1 MKSLL
6 VNIGKLKP
14 AYRYGGLLAV
24 LVIIIAVYYVM
35 VYMPHVE
42 TMESLYREFNS
53 KKAEF
58 SKMVVLVR
66 DRGQFMEEVEA
77 LDRDLK
83 VAISMLPDKKEIPS
97 LLKKLSDEAE
107 KFGLE
112 VYYFEPL
119 AERKREFY
127 AEVPVSM
134 KVKGS
139 FHEVLGFFDSVNKL
153 ARIVNVSDLEMKA
166 LDNKSGA
173 GKQDK
178 NKKSN
183 VTSAFGGFQPNKT
196 TLDVTFRAT
205 TYRFLS
211 SAETGGNQNA
221 KGGQNAK
228 K

>member
-14 AYRYGGLLAV
+14 AYRYGALL
-24 LVIIIAVYYVM
+24 LIIVAIVVVYYVT

-119 AERKREFY
+119 AERKRDFY

-153 ARIVNVSDLEMKA
+153 ARIVNVSDLDMKVVGGNNA
-166 LDNKSGA
+166 AANK
-173 GKQDK
+173 D
-178 NKKSN
+178 KKSK
-183 VTSAFGGFQPNKT
+183 VTTSFGGFQPNKT
-196 TLDVTFRAT
+196 ALDIAFRAT

-211 SAETGGNQNA
+211 SAEMD
-221 KGGQNAK
+221 GGQNAK

>member
-14 AYRYGGLLAV
+14 AYRYGGLLLV
-24 LVIIIAVYYVM
+24 IVIIIAVYYVT
-35 VYMPHVE
+35 VYMPHRE

-119 AERKREFY
+119 AERKKEFY

-153 ARIVNVSDLEMKA
+153 ARIVNVSDLEMKVIG
-166 LDNKSGA
+166 DNSAPKKDDKKK
-173 GKQDK
+173 GK
-178 NKKSN
+178 
-183 VTSAFGGFQPNKT
+183 VTTSFGGFQPNKT
-196 TLDVTFRAT
+196 ALDITFRAT

-211 SAETGGNQNA
+211 SAEMG
-221 KGGQNAK
+221 GGQNANK
-228 K
+228 

>member
-1 MKSLL
+1 MNTLL

-14 AYRYGGLLAV
+14 AYRYGGLLVILV
-24 LVIIIAVYYVM
+24 LIFAVYYAF
-35 VYMPHVE
+35 VYMPHLE
-42 TMESLYREFNS
+42 QMESLFREFNS

-119 AERKREFY
+119 SERKKEFY
-127 AEVPVSM
+127 AEVPVSI
-134 KVKGS
+134 KVKGT
-139 FHEVLGFFDSVNKL
+139 FHEVLGFFDSINKL
-153 ARIVNVSDLEMKA
+153 ARIVNVSDIDMKA
-166 LDNKSGA
+166 DS
-173 GKQDK
+173 KQSSQ
-178 NKKSN
+178 KKVKGN
-183 VTSAFGGFQPNKT
+183 VVTAFSGFQPNKT
-196 TLDVTFRAT
+196 DLDIAFRAT

-211 SAETGGNQNA
+211 AAETAGGANA
-221 KGGQNAK
+221 QK

>member
-14 AYRYGGLLAV
+14 AYRYGGLLVV
-24 LVIIIAVYYVM
+24 LVVIIAVYYVT
-35 VYMPHVE
+35 VYMPHVD

-119 AERKREFY
+119 AERKKEFY

-153 ARIVNVSDLEMKA
+153 ARIVNVSDLEMKVVGGNTA
-166 LDNKSGA
+166 KKD
-173 GKQDK
+173 D
-178 NKKSN
+178 KKSK
-183 VTSAFGGFQPNKT
+183 VTTSFGGFQPNKT
-196 TLDVTFRAT
+196 ALDIAFRAT

-211 SAETGGNQNA
+211 SAEMG
-221 KGGQNAK
+221 GGQNANK
-228 K
+228 

>member
-1 MKSLL
+1 MII
-6 VNIGKLKP
+6 V
-14 AYRYGGLLAV
+14 V
-24 LVIIIAVYYVM
+24 IIAVYYVT
-35 VYMPHVE
+35 VYMPHVD
-42 TMESLYREFNS
+42 TMESLYREFSS

-119 AERKREFY
+119 AERKKEFY

-153 ARIVNVSDLEMKA
+153 ARIVNVSDLEMKVIN
-166 LDNKSGA
+166 DKGGA
-173 GKQDK
+173 K
-178 NKKSN
+178 NDKKSK
-183 VTSAFGGFQPNKT
+183 VTTSFGGFQPNKT
-196 TLDVTFRAT
+196 ALDITFRAT

-211 SAETGGNQNA
+211 SAEMG
-221 KGGQNAK
+221 GGQNANK

>member
-1 MKSLL
+1 MKALL

-14 AYRYGGLLAV
+14 AYKYGGLLGIL
-24 LVIIIAVYYVM
+24 LVIVIAYYVT
-35 VYMPHVE
+35 VYMPHLDR
-42 TMESLYREFNS
+42 MEALFREFNS

-119 AERKREFY
+119 AERKKEFY
-127 AEVPVSM
+127 AEVPVSI

-153 ARIVNVSDLEMKA
+153 ARIVNVSDIDIKSDPKKA
-166 LDNKSGA
+166 ETKPVKG
-173 GKQDK
+173 
-178 NKKSN
+178 N
-183 VTSAFGGFQPNKT
+183 VVSAFSGFQPNKT
-196 TLDVTFRAT
+196 DLDIVFRAT
-205 TYRFLS
+205 TYRFLTA
-211 SAETGGNQNA
+211 AEMSGGAQ
-221 KGGQNAK
+221 
-228 K
+228 

>member
-14 AYRYGGLLAV
+14 AYRYGGLLLV
-24 LVIIIAVYYVM
+24 IVIIIAVYYVT

-119 AERKREFY
+119 AERKKDFY

-153 ARIVNVSDLEMKA
+153 ARIVNVSDLDMKVIGNNSA
-166 LDNKSGA
+166 KKD
-173 GKQDK
+173 
-178 NKKSN
+178 KKSN
-183 VTSAFGGFQPNKT
+183 VTTAFGGFQPNKT
-196 TLDVTFRAT
+196 ALDITFRAT

-211 SAETGGNQNA
+211 SSEIG
-221 KGGQNAK
+221 GGQNAK
-228 K
+228 

>member
-14 AYRYGGLLAV
+14 AYRYGGLLLV
-24 LVIIIAVYYVM
+24 LVVIIAVYYVM
-35 VYMPHVE
+35 VYMPHVD
-42 TMESLYREFNS
+42 TMESLYREYNS

-119 AERKREFY
+119 AERKHEFY

-153 ARIVNVSDLEMKA
+153 ARIVNVSDLEMKVIG
-166 LDNKSGA
+166 DNSSAK
-173 GKQDK
+173 KEDK
-178 NKKSN
+178 KKSK
-183 VTSAFGGFQPNKT
+183 VTTSFGGFQPNKT
-196 TLDVTFRAT
+196 ALDIAFRAT

-211 SAETGGNQNA
+211 SAEMG
-221 KGGQNAK
+221 GGQNAK
-228 K
+228 

>member
-1 MKSLL
+1 
-6 VNIGKLKP
+6 
-14 AYRYGGLLAV
+14 
-24 LVIIIAVYYVM
+24 
-35 VYMPHVE
+35 
-42 TMESLYREFNS
+42 
-53 KKAEF
+53 
-58 SKMVVLVR
+58 MVVLVR

-119 AERKREFY
+119 AERKKEFY

-153 ARIVNVSDLEMKA
+153 ARIVNVSDLDMKVIG
-166 LDNKSGA
+166 DNAAK
-173 GKQDK
+173 KD
-178 NKKSN
+178 KKSK
-183 VTSAFGGFQPNKT
+183 VTTAFGGFQPNKT
-196 TLDVTFRAT
+196 ALDITFRAT

-211 SAETGGNQNA
+211 SAAMG
-221 KGGQNAK
+221 GGQNAK
-228 K
+228 

>member
-14 AYRYGGLLAV
+14 AYRYGGLL
-24 LVIIIAVYYVM
+24 LVIVVIIAVYYVT
-35 VYMPHVE
+35 VYMPHVD

-119 AERKREFY
+119 AERKKEFY

-153 ARIVNVSDLEMKA
+153 ARIVNVSDLEMKVIGDSA
-166 LDNKSGA
+166 AKKD
-173 GKQDK
+173 
-178 NKKSN
+178 NKKSK
-183 VTSAFGGFQPNKT
+183 VTTTFGGFQPNKT
-196 TLDVTFRAT
+196 ALDITFRAT

-211 SAETGGNQNA
+211 SAEMG
-221 KGGQNAK
+221 GGQNAK
-228 K
+228 AK

>member
-14 AYRYGGLLAV
+14 AYRYGALLLIVVAIV
-24 LVIIIAVYYVM
+24 AVYYFT

-119 AERKREFY
+119 AEQKKEFY

-153 ARIVNVSDLEMKA
+153 ARIVNVSDLDMKVVGGN
-166 LDNKSGA
+166 DGKNNNKS
-173 GKQDK
+173 K
-178 NKKSN
+178 
-183 VTSAFGGFQPNKT
+183 VTTSFGGFQPNKT
-196 TLDVTFRAT
+196 ALDISFRAT

-211 SAETGGNQNA
+211 SAEMG
-221 KGGQNAK
+221 GGQNANK
-228 K
+228 

>member
-14 AYRYGGLLAV
+14 AYRYGGLLLV
-24 LVIIIAVYYVM
+24 LVVIIAVYYVT
-35 VYMPHVE
+35 VYMPHVD
-42 TMESLYREFNS
+42 TMESLYREYNS

-119 AERKREFY
+119 AERRRDFY

-153 ARIVNVSDLEMKA
+153 ARIVNVSDLDMKVIG
-166 LDNKSGA
+166 DGA
-173 GKQDK
+173 AKKD
-178 NKKSN
+178 NKKSK
-183 VTSAFGGFQPNKT
+183 VTTSFGGFQPNKT
-196 TLDVTFRAT
+196 ALDITFRAT

-211 SAETGGNQNA
+211 SAEMGGGKNA
-221 KGGQNAK
+221 K
-228 K
+228 

>member
-14 AYRYGGLLAV
+14 AYRYGGLLLV
-24 LVIIIAVYYVM
+24 LVIIVAVYYVT

-119 AERKREFY
+119 AERRRDFY

-153 ARIVNVSDLEMKA
+153 ARIVNVSDLDMKVIG
-166 LDNKSGA
+166 DGA
-173 GKQDK
+173 AKKD
-178 NKKSN
+178 NKKSK
-183 VTSAFGGFQPNKT
+183 VTTSFGGFQPNKT
-196 TLDVTFRAT
+196 ALDITFRAT

-211 SAETGGNQNA
+211 SAEM
-221 KGGQNAK
+221 GGQNAQ
-228 K
+228 

>member
-14 AYRYGGLLAV
+14 AYRYGGLLVV
-24 LVIIIAVYYVM
+24 LVIIIAVYYVT
-35 VYMPHVE
+35 VYMPHVD

-119 AERKREFY
+119 AERKKEFY

-153 ARIVNVSDLEMKA
+153 ARIVNVSDLEMKVVNEKA
-166 LDNKSGA
+166 
-173 GKQDK
+173 KQDN
-178 NKKSN
+178 NKKSK
-183 VTSAFGGFQPNKT
+183 VTTSFGGFQPNKT
-196 TLDVTFRAT
+196 ALDIAFRAT

-211 SAETGGNQNA
+211 SAEMG
-221 KGGQNAK
+221 GGQNANK

>member
-14 AYRYGGLLAV
+14 AYRYGGLLLV
-24 LVIIIAVYYVM
+24 LVIIVAVYYVT

-119 AERKREFY
+119 AERKKDFY

-153 ARIVNVSDLEMKA
+153 ARIVNVSDLDMKVIGNNSA
-166 LDNKSGA
+166 KKD
-173 GKQDK
+173 
-178 NKKSN
+178 KKSN
-183 VTSAFGGFQPNKT
+183 VTTAFGGFQPNKT
-196 TLDVTFRAT
+196 ALDITFRAT

-211 SAETGGNQNA
+211 SSEIG
-221 KGGQNAK
+221 GGQNAK
-228 K
+228 

>member
-14 AYRYGGLLAV
+14 AYRYGGLLLV
-24 LVIIIAVYYVM
+24 LVIIVAVYYVM

-119 AERKREFY
+119 AERKKEFY

-153 ARIVNVSDLEMKA
+153 ARIVNVSDLDMKVIG
-166 LDNKSGA
+166 DGA
-173 GKQDK
+173 AKKD
-178 NKKSN
+178 KKSK
-183 VTSAFGGFQPNKT
+183 VTTSFGGFQPNKT
-196 TLDVTFRAT
+196 ALDITFRAT

-211 SAETGGNQNA
+211 SSEM
-221 KGGQNAK
+221 GGQNAK
-228 K
+228 

>member
-14 AYRYGGLLAV
+14 AYRYGGLL
-24 LVIIIAVYYVM
+24 LVIVVIIAVYYVT

-119 AERKREFY
+119 AERKKEFY

-153 ARIVNVSDLEMKA
+153 ARIVNVSDLDMKVIGNNSA
-166 LDNKSGA
+166 KKD
-173 GKQDK
+173 
-178 NKKSN
+178 KKSN
-183 VTSAFGGFQPNKT
+183 VTTAFGGFQPNKT
-196 TLDVTFRAT
+196 ALDITFRAT

-211 SAETGGNQNA
+211 SSEIG
-221 KGGQNAK
+221 GGQNAK
-228 K
+228 

>member
-14 AYRYGGLLAV
+14 AYRYGGLL
-24 LVIIIAVYYVM
+24 LVIVVIIAVYYVT

-119 AERKREFY
+119 AERKKEFY

-153 ARIVNVSDLEMKA
+153 ARIVNVSDLEMKVIG
-166 LDNKSGA
+166 DNSAPKKDDKKK
-173 GKQDK
+173 GK
-178 NKKSN
+178 
-183 VTSAFGGFQPNKT
+183 VTASFGGFQPNKT
-196 TLDVTFRAT
+196 ALDITFRAT

-211 SAETGGNQNA
+211 SAEMG
-221 KGGQNAK
+221 GGQNANK
-228 K
+228 

>member
-14 AYRYGGLLAV
+14 AYRYGGLL
-24 LVIIIAVYYVM
+24 LVIVVIIAVYYVT
-35 VYMPHVE
+35 VYMPHVD

-119 AERKREFY
+119 AERKKDFY

-153 ARIVNVSDLEMKA
+153 ARIVNVSDLEMKVV
-166 LDNKSGA
+166 SGGNA
-173 GKQDK
+173 AKK
-178 NKKSN
+178 EKKSN
-183 VTSAFGGFQPNKT
+183 VKTSFGGFQPNKT
-196 TLDVTFRAT
+196 ALDIVFRAT

-211 SAETGGNQNA
+211 SSEMG
-221 KGGQNAK
+221 GGQNANK

>member
-1 MKSLL
+1 MKALL

-14 AYRYGGLLAV
+14 AYRYGALLGT
-24 LVIIIAVYYVM
+24 LIIILVAYYVT
-35 VYMPHVE
+35 VYMPHLDR
-42 TMESLYREFNS
+42 MESLFREFNA

-107 KFGLE
+107 KYGLE

-119 AERKREFY
+119 SERKKDFY
-127 AEVPVSM
+127 AEVPVSI

-153 ARIVNVSDLEMKA
+153 ARIVNISDIDIKA
-166 LDNKSGA
+166 DS
-173 GKQDK
+173 KQQQ
-178 NKKSN
+178 KKTAKGS
-183 VTSAFGGFQPNKT
+183 VVSAFSGFQPNKT
-196 TLDVTFRAT
+196 DLDIVFRAT
-205 TYRFLS
+205 TYRFLTA
-211 SAETGGNQNA
+211 AEMGGGANA
-221 KGGQNAK
+221 AK
-228 K
+228 

>member
-1 MKSLL
+1 MKALL

-14 AYRYGGLLAV
+14 AYKYGGLLGILLIIV
-24 LVIIIAVYYVM
+24 LAYYVA
-35 VYMPHVE
+35 VYMPHIDK
-42 TMESLYREFNS
+42 MESLFREFNS

-119 AERKREFY
+119 AERKKDFY
-127 AEVPVSM
+127 AEVPVSI
-134 KVKGS
+134 KLKGS

-153 ARIVNVSDLEMKA
+153 ARIVNVSDIDIKA
-166 LDNKSGA
+166 DPRK
-173 GKQDK
+173 KEDK
-178 NKKSN
+178 KTKGS
-183 VTSAFGGFQPNKT
+183 VVSAFSGFQPNKT
-196 TLDVTFRAT
+196 DLDIVFRAT

-211 SAETGGNQNA
+211 ASEMDGGANA
-221 KGGQNAK
+221 AQ
-228 K
+228 

>member
-1 MKSLL
+1 M
-6 VNIGKLKP
+6 
-14 AYRYGGLLAV
+14 V
-24 LVIIIAVYYVM
+24 LVVIIAVYYVT
-35 VYMPHVE
+35 VYMPHVD

-119 AERKREFY
+119 AERKKEFY

-153 ARIVNVSDLEMKA
+153 ARIVNVSDLEMKVV
-166 LDNKSGA
+166 G
-173 GKQDK
+173 DK
-178 NKKSN
+178 AAKKDDKKSK
-183 VTSAFGGFQPNKT
+183 VTTSFGGFQPNKT
-196 TLDVTFRAT
+196 ALDIAFRAT

-211 SAETGGNQNA
+211 SAEMG
-221 KGGQNAK
+221 GGQNAQK
-228 K
+228 

>member
-119 AERKREFY
+119 AERKKEFY

-153 ARIVNVSDLEMKA
+153 ARIVNVSDLEMKVVNEKA
-166 LDNKSGA
+166 
-173 GKQDK
+173 KQDN
-178 NKKSN
+178 NKKSK
-183 VTSAFGGFQPNKT
+183 VTTSFGGFQPNKT
-196 TLDVTFRAT
+196 ALDIAFRAT

-211 SAETGGNQNA
+211 SAEMG
-221 KGGQNAK
+221 GGQNANK

>member
-14 AYRYGGLLAV
+14 AYRYGGLLLV
-24 LVIIIAVYYVM
+24 LVVIIAVYYVT
-35 VYMPHVE
+35 VYMPHVD
-42 TMESLYREFNS
+42 TMESLYREYNS

-119 AERKREFY
+119 AERKKEFY

-153 ARIVNVSDLEMKA
+153 ARIVNVSDLEMKVIG
-166 LDNKSGA
+166 DNSAAK
-173 GKQDK
+173 KEDK
-178 NKKSN
+178 KKSK
-183 VTSAFGGFQPNKT
+183 VTTSFGGFQPNKT
-196 TLDVTFRAT
+196 ALDIAFRAT

-211 SAETGGNQNA
+211 SAEMG
-221 KGGQNAK
+221 GGQNAK
-228 K
+228 

>member
-14 AYRYGGLLAV
+14 AYRYGGLL
-24 LVIIIAVYYVM
+24 LVIVVIVAVYYVT
-35 VYMPHVE
+35 VYMPHVD

-119 AERKREFY
+119 AERKKEFY

-153 ARIVNVSDLEMKA
+153 ARIVNVSDLDMKVIE
-166 LDNKSGA
+166 NNGA
-173 GKQDK
+173 KKD
-178 NKKSN
+178 NKKSK
-183 VTSAFGGFQPNKT
+183 VTTAFGGFQPNKT
-196 TLDVTFRAT
+196 ALDITFRAT

-211 SAETGGNQNA
+211 SAEMG
-221 KGGQNAK
+221 GGQNAK
-228 K
+228 

>member
-14 AYRYGGLLAV
+14 AYRYGGLLLV
-24 LVIIIAVYYVM
+24 LVIIIAVYYVT

-119 AERKREFY
+119 AERKKDFY

-153 ARIVNVSDLEMKA
+153 ARIVNVSDLDMKVIGNNSA
-166 LDNKSGA
+166 KKD
-173 GKQDK
+173 
-178 NKKSN
+178 KKSN
-183 VTSAFGGFQPNKT
+183 VTTAFGGFQPNKT
-196 TLDVTFRAT
+196 ALDITFRAT

-211 SAETGGNQNA
+211 SSEIG
-221 KGGQNAK
+221 GGQNAK
-228 K
+228 

>member
-1 MKSLL
+1 
-6 VNIGKLKP
+6 
-14 AYRYGGLLAV
+14 
-24 LVIIIAVYYVM
+24 
-35 VYMPHVE
+35 
-42 TMESLYREFNS
+42 
-53 KKAEF
+53 
-58 SKMVVLVR
+58 
-66 DRGQFMEEVEA
+66 MEEVEA

-119 AERKREFY
+119 AERKKEFY

-153 ARIVNVSDLEMKA
+153 ARIVNVSDLEMKVVNEKA
-166 LDNKSGA
+166 
-173 GKQDK
+173 KQDN
-178 NKKSN
+178 NKKSK
-183 VTSAFGGFQPNKT
+183 VTTSFGGFQPNKT
-196 TLDVTFRAT
+196 ALDIAFRAT

-211 SAETGGNQNA
+211 SAEMG
-221 KGGQNAK
+221 GGQNANK

>member
-14 AYRYGGLLAV
+14 AYRYGGLLLV
-24 LVIIIAVYYVM
+24 VVVIIVVYYVT
-35 VYMPHVE
+35 VYMPHVDR
-42 TMESLYREFNS
+42 MESLYREFNS

-119 AERKREFY
+119 AERKKEFY

-153 ARIVNVSDLEMKA
+153 ARIVNVSDLEMKVIGDNSA
-166 LDNKSGA
+166 LKKDDKKK
-173 GKQDK
+173 GK
-178 NKKSN
+178 
-183 VTSAFGGFQPNKT
+183 VTTSFGGFQPNKT
-196 TLDVTFRAT
+196 ALDITFRAT

-211 SAETGGNQNA
+211 SAEMG
-221 KGGQNAK
+221 GGQNANK
-228 K
+228 

>member
-1 MKSLL
+1 MKALL

-14 AYRYGGLLAV
+14 AYKYGGLLGIL
-24 LVIIIAVYYVM
+24 LVIVIAYYIT
-35 VYMPHVE
+35 VYMPHLDR
-42 TMESLYREFNS
+42 MEALFREFNS

-119 AERKREFY
+119 AERKKEFY
-127 AEVPVSM
+127 AEVPVSI

-153 ARIVNVSDLEMKA
+153 ARIVNVSDIDIKSDPQKA
-166 LDNKSGA
+166 ESKPVKG
-173 GKQDK
+173 
-178 NKKSN
+178 N
-183 VTSAFGGFQPNKT
+183 VVSAFSGFQPNKT
-196 TLDVTFRAT
+196 DLDIVFRAT
-205 TYRFLS
+205 TYRFLTA
-211 SAETGGNQNA
+211 AEMSGGAQ
-221 KGGQNAK
+221 
-228 K
+228 

>member
-1 MKSLL
+1 MKALL

-14 AYRYGGLLAV
+14 AYRYGGLLGIL
-24 LVIIIAVYYVM
+24 LVIVLAYYVT
-35 VYMPHVE
+35 VYMPHLDK
-42 TMESLYREFNS
+42 MESLFREFNS

-66 DRGQFMEEVEA
+66 DRGQFMEEVEG

-83 VAISMLPDKKEIPS
+83 VAISMLPDKKEIPA

-119 AERKREFY
+119 AERKKDFY
-127 AEVPVSM
+127 AEVPVSI

-153 ARIVNVSDLEMKA
+153 ARIVNVSDIDIKA
-166 LDNKSGA
+166 DAQRTAES
-173 GKQDK
+173 
-178 NKKSN
+178 KKAKGN
-183 VTSAFGGFQPNKT
+183 VVSAFSGFQPNKT
-196 TLDVTFRAT
+196 DLDIAFKAT

-211 SAETGGNQNA
+211 AAELGGGANA
-221 KGGQNAK
+221 GQ
-228 K
+228 

>member
-1 MKSLL
+1 MKALL

-14 AYRYGGLLAV
+14 AYKYGGLLGI
-24 LVIIIAVYYVM
+24 LIVIMLAYYIT
-35 VYMPHVE
+35 VYMPHLDR
-42 TMESLYREFNS
+42 MESLFGEFNA

-119 AERKREFY
+119 AERKKDFY
-127 AEVPVSM
+127 AEVPVSI

-153 ARIVNVSDLEMKA
+153 ARIVNVSDIDIKA
-166 LDNKSGA
+166 DAQKA
-173 GKQDK
+173 QTKQVK
-178 NKKSN
+178 GN
-183 VTSAFGGFQPNKT
+183 VVSAFSGFQPNKT
-196 TLDVTFRAT
+196 YLDIMFRAT
-205 TYRFLS
+205 TYRFLTV
-211 SAETGGNQNA
+211 AEMGGGANA
-221 KGGQNAK
+221 AK
-228 K
+228 